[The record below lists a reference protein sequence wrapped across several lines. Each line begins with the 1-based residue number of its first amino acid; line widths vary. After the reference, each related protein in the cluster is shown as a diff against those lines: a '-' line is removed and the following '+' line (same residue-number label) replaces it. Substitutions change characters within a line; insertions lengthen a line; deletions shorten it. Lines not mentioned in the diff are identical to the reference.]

1 MSYLLSQRT
10 CLAVLLNIAMVVV
23 FATIGQ
29 KNVLADKVVHSFYLP
44 SVFKQGSD
52 VRAREILFT
61 AKYPGVIEADASWEQ
76 AKKKL
81 TITLYDQEGK
91 SLVSKKGRSPVHL
104 VYKYSQEQFEK
115 AKNLGNT
122 FRVGISQSPFRTIN
136 GSVKISTPDK
146 KVIEQDDTLDTRG
159 PYGTFIEEEKEEEK
173 EDDKDE

>member
-1 MSYLLSQRT
+1 MSYLLSKRT
-10 CLAVLLNIAMVVV
+10 FLVVLLNIGMVVV
-23 FATIGQ
+23 FATIDQ
-29 KNVLADKVVHSFYLP
+29 KNVLADKVIHSFFLP

-52 VRAREILFT
+52 LRPREILFT

-104 VYKYSQEQFEK
+104 VYRYSQEQFEK
-115 AKNLGNT
+115 AKIIGNT

-136 GSVKISTPDK
+136 GSVKISIPDK
-146 KVIEQDDTLDTRG
+146 KVIEEDDTLDTRG
-159 PYGTFIEEEKEEEK
+159 PYGTFIEEETEEAKKEE
-173 EDDKDE
+173 